1 MIKRMTLLSRRKDTP
16 VSDFRAYWSGC
27 HAQLAL
33 CMDGITSYTQNRVDK
48 CLWQLSNDAGQFDI
62 DGIVELCFESDD
74 VMGIAQRSRV
84 GSEYL
89 PDDELNFLH
98 GWTLCVVTHEDE
110 PKQHR
115 GVKVVVA
122 AAMADGVS
130 RDDFR
135 NGFIQANASQVI
147 PAKISFNWTEM
158 SAKRE
163 RLWAEPVAP
172 DVLAALWFE
181 SNAHVQDA
189 FRRDGEFA
197 RQLSRLSSRAGAYLI
212 NAHVVK

>member
-1 MIKRMTLLSRRKDTP
+1 MIKRMTLLSRRKGSS

-33 CMDGITSYTQNRVDK
+33 RMDGITSYTQNRVDK

-62 DGIVELCFESDD
+62 DGVVELCFENAE

-110 PKQHR
+110 PTQHH
-115 GVKVVVA
+115 GVKVVIA
-122 AAMADGVS
+122 AAIASGVS

-135 NGFIQANASQVI
+135 NGLIEANASQQI
-147 PAKISFNWTEM
+147 PATISFNWTEN

-163 RLWAEPVAP
+163 RLWAEPVVP
-172 DVLAALWFE
+172 DALVALWFE
-181 SNAHVQDA
+181 SNARAQDA
-189 FRRDGEFA
+189 FRRDAEFA
-197 RQLSRLSSRAGAYLI
+197 RQLSQLSRQAGAYLI
-212 NAHVVK
+212 DVHVVK